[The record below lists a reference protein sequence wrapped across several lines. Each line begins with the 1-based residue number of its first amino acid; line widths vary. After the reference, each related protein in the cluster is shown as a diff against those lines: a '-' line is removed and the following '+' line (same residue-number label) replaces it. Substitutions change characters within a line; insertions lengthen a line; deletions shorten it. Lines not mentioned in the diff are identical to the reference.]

1 MIQTEYNPYLIEDIS
16 SILGTDQV
24 DSVGWNCE
32 FLFIQLDTIA
42 SLCYSEKDM
51 CNKNNDFTNVYKCL

>member
-1 MIQTEYNPYLIEDIS
+1 MIETEYNPYLIEDIS

-42 SLCYSEKDM
+42 SL
-51 CNKNNDFTNVYKCL
+51 LW